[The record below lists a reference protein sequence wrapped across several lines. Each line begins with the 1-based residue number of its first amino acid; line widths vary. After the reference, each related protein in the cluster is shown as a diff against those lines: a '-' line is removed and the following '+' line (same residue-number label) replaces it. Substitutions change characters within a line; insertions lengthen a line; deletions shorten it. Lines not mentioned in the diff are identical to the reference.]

1 MVSGALHLCFAP
13 FLMALILSDDPFAI
27 LSVSLLGSTPGTAL
41 WQDPWL
47 LTAFIQAA
55 GPYGL
60 GTSAGI
66 AEVSKNHQ
74 ICPAEIL
81 LTKGRDNT

>member
-1 MVSGALHLCFAP
+1 
-13 FLMALILSDDPFAI
+13 MALILSNDPFAI
-27 LSVSLLGSTPGTAL
+27 LSMSLSGSTPGTAL

-47 LTAFIQAA
+47 LTAFIETA

-74 ICPAEIL
+74 ICPVEML
-81 LTKGRDNT
+81 LMKGRDNT